1 MYVTT
6 SFTDIIDINTDT
18 DIILVGII
26 LFANFQ
32 YTNISTVTTDTDT
45 NINIGVS
52 LVASSASIELSLCV
66 LWHNPM
72 L

>member
-1 MYVTT
+1 MK
-6 SFTDIIDINTDT
+6 FTYHEKFQVYG
-18 DIILVGII
+18 IILVGII
-26 LFANFQ
+26 LLPNFR
-32 YTNISTVTTDTDT
+32 YTNISTITTDTDTNT